1 MEIQSNLIGDPLIK
15 TDINDNPSMIKGKR
29 WISDRPIDQFD
40 YENFWT
46 KKRKGAYLLGCGRW
60 FRVCR

>member
-15 TDINDNPSMIKGKR
+15 TDINENPSMIKGKR

-40 YENFWT
+40 YETYWT
-46 KKRKGAYLLGCGRW
+46 KKKGSLFIRLW
-60 FRVCR
+60 KMVQSM